1 MGSRTLARRKGDEIM
16 RVPVPKGRTLA
27 GAILGFAN
35 GVAAVCDWLED
46 VEDGAEPI
54 RAAKKAYRKA
64 VRRGAAMKKIEV
76 KNQSG
81 PARRIDGGGGG
92 VVIDVTPEVERRRAS
107 R

>member
-1 MGSRTLARRKGDEIM
+1 M
-16 RVPVPKGRTLA
+16 RVPIMKGRTLA

-46 VEDGAEPI
+46 VEEGAEPM

-76 KNQSG
+76 KTETG
-81 PARRIDGGGGG
+81 PARRIDDEESN
-92 VVIDVTPEVERRRAS
+92 VIDVTPEVERRRAA